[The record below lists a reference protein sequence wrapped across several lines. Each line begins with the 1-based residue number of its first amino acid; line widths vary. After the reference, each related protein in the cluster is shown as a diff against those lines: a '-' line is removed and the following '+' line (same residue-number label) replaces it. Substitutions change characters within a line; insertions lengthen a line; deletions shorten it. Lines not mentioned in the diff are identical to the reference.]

1 MGGVTTLEG
10 VFWEPKKVIGDS
22 QGVVLHHLRSDDP
35 RFAGFGEIYCSAVPP
50 GVVRAWKLHKKIC
63 QRMIV
68 PVGKVRFVLYDPRKG
83 SPTHGKIQEIELS
96 RENHG
101 LFGTPPGIWYGFEG
115 LGPGESIIVNC
126 ANEPHDPGEVERLP
140 LDNDVV
146 PFRWKQKGS

>member
-1 MGGVTTLEG
+1 VTTLEG

-35 RFAGFGEIYCSAVPP
+35 RFAGFGEIYCSAVPH

-101 LFGTPPGIWYGFEG
+101 LFGIPPGIWYGFEG

-146 PFRWKQKGS
+146 PFRWQQKGS